1 MVIALIGPSG
11 SGKDSIAK
19 VLKSKLDFDFIVL
32 HSSRP
37 KRDDEK
43 EGDPYFFVS
52 KNGFEDFIKNNELIE
67 YRSYNTFFDNKN
79 DVWYYGI
86 HKSSIH
92 KETNYIAT
100 NTLEGLINL
109 KKEFKNIKSFYLNVS
124 DEVRT
129 ERAKLRNNFDLQEW
143 NRRLIADKK
152 DFENYELYCDYVVDN
167 IDFDDTINKI
177 LTLLDNKGI

>member
-1 MVIALIGPSG
+1 MVIVLIGPSG

-19 VLKSKLDFDFIVL
+19 VLKSKLNFDFIVL

-37 KRDDEK
+37 KRDDET

-52 KNGFEDFIKNNELIE
+52 KNDFENFIKNNELIE
-67 YRSYNTFFDNKN
+67 YRSYQTFFENKN
-79 DVWYYGI
+79 DVWYYGV

-92 KETNYIAT
+92 KENNYIAT

-109 KKEFKNIKSFYLNVS
+109 KKEFSNVVSFYLNVD
-124 DEVRT
+124 DETRT

-167 IDFDDTINKI
+167 NHFYDTINQI
-177 LTLLDNKGI
+177 LNILNNKGN

>member
-1 MVIALIGPSG
+1 MVVVLIGPSG

-19 VLKSKLDFDFIVL
+19 VLKSKLNFDFIVL

-37 KRDDEK
+37 KRDNEQ

-52 KNGFEDFIKNNELIE
+52 KEQFESFISNDELIE
-67 YRSYNTFFDNKN
+67 YRSYNTFYENKN
-79 DVWYYGI
+79 DVWYYGV
-86 HKSSIH
+86 HKYSIN
-92 KETNYIAT
+92 ENINYVAT

-129 ERAKLRNNFDLQEW
+129 ERAKLRSNFDLQEW

-177 LTLLDNKGI
+177 LNLLNNKGN